1 MRKPCPQSRR
11 APGSRIFMM
20 GLGLTNIL
28 ELQAV
33 FGDVVPFVGTL
44 VRSGTAI
51 VAFILP
57 ALRSLV
63 VIAIA

>member
-1 MRKPCPQSRR
+1 
-11 APGSRIFMM
+11 MM